1 MECHIIPDNVK
12 SGMPGLNIRLSLGEI
27 SLMQCNQECYEVF
40 GIVGVSGGDIAWNT
54 IIGDGNTHG
63 YVGAPLS

>member
-40 GIVGVSGGDIAWNT
+40 GIVGVSSGDIAWNT